1 MRKNNMVTPYQFK
14 LDFGEGPECQEVYQ
28 EFLHYYDYEDTNER
42 WVAFAKAWE
51 TFQTLQAMVEKSG
64 HPLQ

>member
-14 LDFGEGPECQEVYQ
+14 LDFGEGPECQETYQ
-28 EFLHYYDYEDTNER
+28 EYLHWSGYEDTNER
-42 WVAFAKAWE
+42 WVMFLTVWE
-51 TFQTLQAMVEKSG
+51 DFEKLNAMMERIG